1 MEALMPGS
9 VDAEAIH
16 ALPPQSTAISIKGL
30 TPGVAYTLAECCH
43 PVPGDRIV
51 GLRRLGQGIEVH
63 SIDCNRLV
71 DGADVDW
78 ADLAWGDD
86 SEGGATR
93 ISSEVKNG
101 PGHTGVLA
109 QNIRPQAAHIII
121 LTFHTPAPTIHHHP
135 HPP

>member
-1 MEALMPGS
+1 MEALMPGP

-51 GLRRLGQGIEVH
+51 GLRRPGQGIEVH

-71 DGADVDW
+71 DGEDVDW
-78 ADLAWGDD
+78 VDLAWGDD
-86 SEGGATR
+86 SEGGTER
-93 ISSEVKNG
+93 ISVEVKNG
-101 PGHTGVLA
+101 PGALGVLA
-109 QNIRPQAAHIII
+109 TVIGAQPAKISK
-121 LTFHTPAPTIHHHP
+121 LTTEEGRVGKKWGRQE
-135 HPP
+135 